1 MTITRRSFLAATG
14 IGAATLAVGCRPA
27 QESVTAA
34 AAHPVPID
42 TLPHERTWM
51 AWPSDASIWGRWL
64 QPVQRDI
71 GRIATTVARFEP
83 VTLCATDS
91 AAAADARAECGPG
104 VTVLVSIPVDD
115 CWMRDS
121 GPVFRLDGRGGLDTI
136 GLNFN
141 GWGSNQTHDKDR
153 SVAEL
158 VARHAGVPFSAAGFV
173 GEGGAIVADG
183 DGTVMATESSLV
195 NRERNPG
202 MTKAQVEEAVLAAYG
217 AKAMLWLPGVAD
229 RDITDDHVDATSR
242 FVQPGVVMVQRPPA
256 VRTDVWAEDARA
268 QFDILSQATDAKGR
282 RLRVIEVEGPD
293 AVRSNDPGF
302 VDSYVNYYACNGGL
316 IMPEF
321 GDTAKDEAA
330 RATVARAF
338 PGRMVVA
345 PNYDALALG
354 GGGVHCVTQ
363 QEPRASQ

>member
-1 MTITRRSFLAATG
+1 M
-14 IGAATLAVGCRPA
+14 
-27 QESVTAA
+27 
-34 AAHPVPID
+34 
-42 TLPHERTWM
+42 
-51 AWPSDASIWGRWL
+51 
-64 QPVQRDI
+64 
-71 GRIATTVARFEP
+71 
-83 VTLCATDS
+83 TLCATDS

-173 GEGGAIVADG
+173 GEGGAIEADG

-195 NRERNPG
+195 NPERNPG
-202 MTKAQVEEAVLAAYG
+202 MAKAQIEEAVLAAYG
-217 AKAMLWLPGVAD
+217 AQAMLWLPGVAD

-282 RLRVIEVEGPD
+282 RLRVIEVDGPD
-293 AVRSNDPGF
+293 TVRSNDPRF
-302 VDSYVNYYACNGGL
+302 VDSYVNYFACNGGV

-321 GDTAKDEAA
+321 GDTAKDAAA
-330 RATVARAF
+330 RVTVARAF
-338 PGRMVVA
+338 PGRTVVA
-345 PNYDALALG
+345 LKYDALALG

-363 QEPRASQ
+363 QEPRASR